1 MVGRKTEKTRLRRSF
16 EKLRELMRT
25 IRHHKV
31 EDQAEAINQVLR
43 GHYAYYGLGGNHK
56 SLWKIY
62 RFSEKYWH
70 KMLCIRSQKSYIT
83 WEKFNLMMERCPIQ
97 LPKLRLTFNGMQ
109 ALAVL

>member
-43 GHYAYYGLGGNHK
+43 A
-56 SLWKIY
+56 
-62 RFSEKYWH
+62 
-70 KMLCIRSQKSYIT
+70 
-83 WEKFNLMMERCPIQ
+83 
-97 LPKLRLTFNGMQ
+97 RL
-109 ALAVL
+109 